1 LKGAVE
7 PLENVDVEDWAA
19 VQTFV
24 QETIAALKNGETLD
38 EGVVSDL
45 ETIMGLVDMLETFN
59 LQNNVS
65 AGIGSSMEQAGWTMD
80 GETVAANLQAV
91 IDAAKGVG
99 ADAAAGIG
107 EGMAGADL
115 STDAATVA
123 TNTESALRAPGAFD
137 SSSPANR
144 TKPVGRDVA
153 AGISAGMTEYDLSF
167 SAATVASKVESGLRS
182 ALGGDAIKNV
192 GKNAMIGLGIGIL
205 SGKSS
210 VVTAIRIV
218 ANSAVAAA
226 KEALKIQSPSRVF
239 RDEIGAMAM
248 KGFGEG
254 VLRETESQA
263 RAIRNAA
270 RYLTGE
276 AQAGVSNSYAF
287 DQRRTYNQQASTTVQ
302 VERLYVRDEKDVR
315 SLAIEI
321 AQLTK
326 RQQAALGVR

>member
-1 LKGAVE
+1 
-7 PLENVDVEDWAA
+7 
-19 VQTFV
+19 
-24 QETIAALKNGETLD
+24 
-38 EGVVSDL
+38 
-45 ETIMGLVDMLETFN
+45 
-59 LQNNVS
+59 
-65 AGIGSSMEQAGWTMD
+65 MD
-80 GETVAANLQAV
+80 AETVAANLQAV
-91 IDAAKGVG
+91 VDAAKGGG

-137 SSSPANR
+137 SNSPANR
-144 TKPVGRDVA
+144 TKPVGRDAA
-153 AGISAGMTEYDLSF
+153 AGIGAGMAEYDLSF
-167 SAATVASKVESGLRS
+167 SAATVASNVESGLRS
-182 ALGGDAIKNV
+182 ALGGDAIKSI
-192 GKNAMIGLGIGIL
+192 GKNAMIGLGLGIL
-205 SGKSS
+205 SGKAS

-218 ANSAVAAA
+218 ANSAIAAA

-276 AQAGVSNSYAF
+276 AQTGISNSYAY

-302 VERLYVRDEKDVR
+302 VERLYVRDEQDVR

-326 RQQAALGVR
+326 RQQAATGAR